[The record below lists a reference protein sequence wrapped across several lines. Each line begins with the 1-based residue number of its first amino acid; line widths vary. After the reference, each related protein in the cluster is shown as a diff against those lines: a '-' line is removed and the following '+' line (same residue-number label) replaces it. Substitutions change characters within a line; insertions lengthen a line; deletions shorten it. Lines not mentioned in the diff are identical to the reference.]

1 MQSCSP
7 VVNFGTLPTAPVPE
21 PVLQTSTDE
30 VFHDINI
37 DYFLHWKLC

>member
-7 VVNFGTLPTAPVPE
+7 VVNFETLPTAPVPE

-30 VFHDINI
+30 VFHGINI
-37 DYFLHWKLC
+37 DYFLNF